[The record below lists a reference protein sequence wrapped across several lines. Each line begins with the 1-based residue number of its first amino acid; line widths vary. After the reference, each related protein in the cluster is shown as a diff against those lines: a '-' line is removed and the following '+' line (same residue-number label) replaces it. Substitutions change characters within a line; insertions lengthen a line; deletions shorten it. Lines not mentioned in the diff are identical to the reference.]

1 MKTRVLVFTLLSAS
15 LLTLRGWAQ
24 EPAADA
30 PATPTATTTETAP
43 AAPDLVIQG
52 AKPTENVATK
62 NASGGAETLS
72 VDFPDED
79 IRNILRNVA
88 DLFELN
94 LVIPDTLQGRASV
107 KLRDVA
113 WRQIFQVVL
122 TPVGFTYVEDGN
134 IIKIVSNESLLKEP
148 TTTEVFVLNYAN
160 AKDILPTLNPLVDS
174 SVGGGIVVNDRTNAL
189 VITERPSR
197 FNRIRPIIE
206 QLDKATEQVMIET
219 KFVEV
224 TDQDVKNIGV
234 NWSSLAGMQ
243 LGVGNI
249 RQSWDRSRGQG
260 RSNSRDFDNST
271 QGGQT
276 SNQTNGNASANG
288 TTSTTSRTQTN
299 IDVPFMQNGYERAD
313 DVAGRN
319 NGTGGVNTNP
329 NTGIGPPYTVD
340 TNTGAIS
347 YTDLGPKSSDLNTTS
362 DSTNLTSNL
371 SNTASSAVNN
381 LLGLTNTMGNTGGTN
396 RLASAVFSASD
407 FNVILSALKTQSDTK
422 LVSNPTVVTLNNT
435 EAIINIGREYPIPN
449 YTYNQERGTYEVSGF
464 EYRPIGIILRVTPQV
479 NARGFI
485 KLNVEP
491 EVSSS
496 TESAPFGATAIP
508 IITTRKTKTQVSLKD
523 GFTMG
528 IGGLIENSNTTGQT
542 KVPVLGSIPL
552 LGRLFRSDSKDMS
565 TRNLI
570 IFITAKT
577 VSAEGAAIEETFDS
591 RRVRQLNMTRDELP
605 GYRDGSD
612 PFIQLPPPEAKSKK

>member
-1 MKTRVLVFTLLSAS
+1 MKTRVLVFALLSAG
-15 LLTLRGWAQ
+15 LLASRGWAQ
-24 EPAADA
+24 ETDTPAPAPAPEVAPAAD
-30 PATPTATTTETAP
+30 E
-43 AAPDLVIQG
+43 PDLFIHG
-52 AKPTENVATK
+52 AEPTENVATK
-62 NASGGAETLS
+62 GTSSGGTDTLS

-79 IRNILRNVA
+79 VRNILRNVA

-94 LVIPDTLQGRASV
+94 LVIPDTLQGRTSI
-107 KLRDVA
+107 KLRDVT

-122 TPVGFTYVEDGN
+122 APVGFTYVEDGN
-134 IIKIVSNESLLKEP
+134 IIKVVSNESLMQEP

-160 AKDILPTLNPLVDS
+160 AKDILPTLTPLVDS

-206 QLDKATEQVMIET
+206 QLDKATAQVMIET

-243 LGVGNI
+243 VGVGNI
-249 RQSWDRSRGQG
+249 RQSWERGRGQDL
-260 RSNSRDFDNST
+260 STSRDQNNSVGSST
-271 QGGQT
+271 ENENINRQNSENT
-276 SNQTNGNASANG
+276 SN
-288 TTSTTSRTQTN
+288 RTETN
-299 IDVPFMQNGYERAD
+299 IDVPFMQQGYERAD
-313 DVAGRN
+313 DVASRN
-319 NGTGGVNTNP
+319 NGTGGLNPSP
-329 NTGIGPPYTVD
+329 NTGIGAPFSVD
-340 TNTGAIS
+340 PNTGGLS
-347 YTDLGPKSSDLNTTS
+347 YDELGPSSVDNSQNSTTVS
-362 DSTNLTSNL
+362 NETTIGSSTESTL
-371 SNTASSAVNN
+371 NN
-381 LLGLTNTMGNTGGTN
+381 LIGLTNTSTQN

-407 FNVILSALKTQSDTK
+407 FNIIISALKTLNDTK

-435 EAIINIGREYPIPN
+435 EATINIGREYPIPN

-479 NARGFI
+479 NSRGFI
-485 KLNVEP
+485 RLDVEP

-496 TESAPFGATAIP
+496 NESAPFGATEIP

-528 IGGLIENSNTTGQT
+528 IGGLIENSNTVGQT

-552 LGRLFRSDSKDMS
+552 LGRLFRSDSKDAR

-577 VSAEGAAIEETFDS
+577 VSADGAAIEEVFDS

-612 PFIQLPPPEAKSKK
+612 PFVQPMPEGAEKKRK

>member
-1 MKTRVLVFTLLSAS
+1 MKTRVIVFTLLSAG
-15 LLTLRGWAQ
+15 LLVMRAWGQ
-24 EPAADA
+24 E
-30 PATPTATTTETAP
+30 TETATP
-43 AAPDLVIQG
+43 APTPDVPPVMEAQPPDVVIHGAAPT
-52 AKPTENVATK
+52 ANVATK
-62 NASGGAETLS
+62 GAGKAADTLS

-79 IRNILRNVA
+79 VRNILRNVA

-94 LVIPDTLQGRASV
+94 LVVPDTLQGRASI
-107 KLRDVA
+107 KLRDVT
-113 WRQIFQVVL
+113 WRQIFEVVL
-122 TPVGFTYVEDGN
+122 APVGYTYVEDGG
-134 IIKIVSNESLLKEP
+134 IIKVVSNDSLLKEP

-160 AKDILPTLNPLVDS
+160 AKDILPTLAPLVDS
-174 SVGGGIVVNDRTNAL
+174 AVGGGIVVNDRTNAL

-206 QLDKATEQVMIET
+206 QLDKATAQVMIET

-243 LGVGNI
+243 IGAGGINQTWQ
-249 RQSWDRSRGQG
+249 RARGQDRNSG
-260 RSNSRDFDNST
+260 SDRTITSNSATSSTNNST
-271 QGGQT
+271 GGT
-276 SNQTNGNASANG
+276 SNNSNSTTQTGFSTNTPVGSPGAASSVTFPDGTVTLDNPSAKFSTVTGPPTIQVTDSNGNPSTLDLPISTTNTTTTNGSSAGTSLANG
-288 TTSTTSRTQTN
+288 ITN
-299 IDVPFMQNGYERAD
+299 
-313 DVAGRN
+313 
-319 NGTGGVNTNP
+319 
-329 NTGIGPPYTVD
+329 
-340 TNTGAIS
+340 GA
-347 YTDLGPKSSDLNTTS
+347 SD
-362 DSTNLTSNL
+362 
-371 SNTASSAVNN
+371 AVNN
-381 LLGLTNTMGNTGGTN
+381 LLGLANTGGTS

-407 FNVILSALKTQSDTK
+407 FNIILSALKTQSDTK
-422 LVSNPTVVTLNNT
+422 LVSNPTVVTLNNS

-528 IGGLIENSNTTGQT
+528 IGGLIENNNTTGQT
-542 KVPVLGSIPL
+542 RVPVLGSIPL
-552 LGRLFRSDSKDMS
+552 LGRLFRSDSKNFS

-570 IFITAKT
+570 IFITAKS
-577 VSAEGAAIEETFDS
+577 VSADGAPIEEVFDS

-612 PFIQLPPPEAKSKK
+612 PFAQPIPEGAKSSK